1 MLYQTWAHNLFPKST
16 FRDFI
21 LQAEAKCK
29 SDKQI
34 KVQRDLALTFILR
47 SETTGSQ
54 SKHISPKHALPALNT
69 IGINERLEGCLLG

>member
-34 KVQRDLALTFILR
+34 KVQRDLSLACILPSEAL
-47 SETTGSQ
+47 GAH
-54 SKHISPKHALPALNT
+54 SKHLTKTRIYI
-69 IGINERLEGCLLG
+69 IGIYERLEGCLLG